1 MKRKNKHFI
10 IIAVVC
16 IAVITVLGLLRG
28 TLAKALFD
36 EESAVHI
43 DASEI
48 ENATLLIGTH
58 LIHISAMNDE
68 IYEIAIDS
76 ASESNQQNW
85 YYKSELADGSWFD
98 ITDADSLGAITSDGV
113 PVEDSEI
120 EALFLTHHTKS
131 DGITYDLRTGQ
142 AVCMFDISNPYNL
155 EELKEMEALKIPYD
169 MLTDKENKTDEEN
182 ESQKAVQ
189 EFFRKGGELKSQA
202 TDNLDAQ
209 IQALQNY
216 SASVDAEKR
225 AVILETMEAL
235 DAARRKQ
242 ILEGAREALND
253 LIEKLQSGGESLNSD
268 LNSGAS
274 ESLESVDAAILE
286 YDAKSLSEGTTTL
299 SKEEYAVKTAM
310 AEAAQ
315 AKDAPRGE
323 DAAEEDAAG
332 EDAAQAE
339 AARAEAAAALDT
351 AVENAALLKA
361 IQNNRTGDAA
371 KELTYLTSTILPA
384 AKSAY
389 SDFVTG
395 GTGEEYKNAAAQ
407 SNASKG
413 VLNQALKDQLN
424 ETEAAKTELQYLVN
438 SALDKMS
445 ADRGKTF
452 LEGLVTEAEAM
463 KNGILDDEFAS
474 YADSSISSYM
484 SYLNNLLA
492 QKDSTE
498 DGKSLSALLERRSA
512 KQEEKQAALDAND
525 LAGAKKVD
533 AELEEL
539 NDQIEELEQRMSA
552 NEETVSGES
561 GTTPQTALESA
572 ENLAQDAVETIQD
585 GSVEGVAEAI
595 EGLGALIEVNPDA
608 ALAALKDVYQ
618 ALSTEAYLVAE
629 VDEKANAFEECMT
642 QIEDCIAENGQ
653 TLNAVTYTEDEAKD
667 MLEDIAGV
675 ELSEAGEDEQ
685 AALLQ
690 ASLESLEQQAN
701 EGIKKMAQTLAAQME
716 ADGNPYIFRQ
726 YNDPAGEYIP
736 AETISKCQRYRYVFD
751 NNQQTVTLSKGGTFY
766 TFHAFST
773 AYEAKEAGELKVNAG
788 FQADIYLSEQ
798 DTQELF
804 KCTAQYIPGSDL
816 ALLIT
821 EENKDQASAYL
832 SMLLTRLGG

>member
-1 MKRKNKHFI
+1 MRRKKKDFI
-10 IIAVVC
+10 IIAVC
-16 IAVITVLGLLRG
+16 IAGAAVLGLLRG
-28 TLAKALFD
+28 TLARALFD
-36 EESAVHI
+36 EGDAVHI
-43 DASEI
+43 DASGI

-68 IYEIAIDS
+68 IYEIAVDS

-98 ITDADSLGAITSDGV
+98 ITNADSLGAITSEGV

-131 DGITYDLRTGQ
+131 DGITYDLRTEQ

-155 EELKEMEALKIPYD
+155 EELKELESLKIPYD
-169 MLTDKENKTDEEN
+169 MLVDKENKTDEEK
-182 ESQKAVQ
+182 ESEKAVK
-189 EFFRKGGELKSQA
+189 EFFKKGGELKDDT

-209 IQALQNY
+209 IQALQGY
-216 SASVDAEKR
+216 SASVDAKKR
-225 AVILETMEAL
+225 AMVLETMEAL

-242 ILEGAREALND
+242 ILEGARDALNS
-253 LIEKLQSGGESLNSD
+253 LIEDLQSGGESLNSD

-274 ESLESVDAAILE
+274 DSLESVEAAIIE
-286 YDAKSLSEGTTTL
+286 YEAKSLSEGTTTL
-299 SKEEYAVKTAM
+299 SKEEYGVKTAM
-310 AEAAQ
+310 AEAA
-315 AKDAPRGE
+315 R
-323 DAAEEDAAG
+323 AG
-332 EDAAQAE
+332 DTT
-339 AARAEAAAALDT
+339 ALDT
-351 AVENAALLKA
+351 ACQNAVLLDSIK
-361 IQNNRTGDAA
+361 NNQTGDAK
-371 KELTYLTSTILPA
+371 KELSYLTSTILPA
-384 AKSAY
+384 AKRAY
-389 SDFVTG
+389 SDLVTG
-395 GTGEEYKNAAAQ
+395 GTGEKYRNAAAG

-413 VLNQALKDQLN
+413 VMNQALKDQLN
-424 ETEAAKTELQYLVN
+424 ETEAAKTELQYMVN
-438 SALDKMS
+438 SVLERMS
-445 ADRGKTF
+445 AERGGTF
-452 LEGLVTEAEAM
+452 LDGLLTEAEAM

-474 YADSSISSYM
+474 YAKSSID
-484 SYLNNLLA
+484 SYLNYLSNLSA
-492 QKDSTE
+492 QKNPTE
-498 DGKSLSALLERRSA
+498 NGDSLSALLEQKNA
-512 KQEEKQAALDAND
+512 KQEEKQAALDVND
-525 LAGAKKVD
+525 LAGAKKAD

-539 NDQIEELEQRMSA
+539 NNQIEELEQQMSA
-552 NEETVSGES
+552 SGEVVSGEP

-572 ENLAQDAVETIQD
+572 GNIAKAAVETIQD
-585 GSVEGVAEAI
+585 GSVEGVAEAV

-608 ALAALKDVYQ
+608 ALTGLKDIYQ
-618 ALSTEAYLVAE
+618 ALATEAYLVVE
-629 VDEKANAFEECMT
+629 VDEKANGFEECMT

-675 ELSEAGEDEQ
+675 ELSEADEDEQ

-701 EGIKKMAQTLAAQME
+701 EGIKKMAQILAAQME

-726 YNDPAGEYIP
+726 YNDPAGEYVP
-736 AETISKCQRYRYVFD
+736 AETISKCLRYRYVFD
-751 NNQQTVTLSKGGTFY
+751 NNQQTVTLSKRGTFY

-773 AYEAKEAGELKVNAG
+773 AYEAKEETGALKVNAG

-804 KCTAQYIPGSDL
+804 KCTAQYVPGCDL